1 VASLRVPAS
10 VVLSE
15 GEHYFRALAM
25 RAEIPRRLLLGP
37 GPSEVHP
44 RVLAALG
51 RATIGHLDPVFL
63 AILDRVQAGLRG
75 VFGTA
80 NALTLPISGTGS
92 AGMEACFA
100 NLVEDGDEVV
110 IGVNG
115 VFGTRMAEVAS
126 RLGANVIP
134 VEAGW
139 GEIVAPDEIRRALE
153 RCRNPRLV
161 AIVHA
166 ETSTGVW
173 QPLEEVAAATRDAG
187 ALLVA
192 DAVTSLAGCAVE
204 VDRWGIDASYSGT
217 QKCIGCP
224 PGLSPV
230 TFSERALE
238 RVRSRR
244 TTVRSWYLDLTL
256 IGSYFGS
263 GRVYHHT
270 APINMIY
277 ALEEALELIFE
288 EGLDERYARHAANHH
303 ALMAG
308 LSVLDISGA
317 VEPGIR
323 LPMLNS
329 VVVPSGVDER
339 EVRRRL
345 LERHGIEIGAG
356 LGPLAGKVWRIGLMA
371 ESSRIENVRR
381 LLVSLALELGSDRG
395 RAAVDAADAAYAIAQ
410 GGVR

>member
-1 VASLRVPAS
+1 
-10 VVLSE
+10 
-15 GEHYFRALAM
+15 
-25 RAEIPRRLLLGP
+25 
-37 GPSEVHP
+37 
-44 RVLAALG
+44 VLAALG
-51 RATIGHLDPVFL
+51 RPTIGHLDPAFL
-63 AILDRVQAGLRG
+63 AILDRVQDRLRG

-100 NLVEDGDEVV
+100 NLIEDGDDVV

-115 VFGTRMAEVAS
+115 VFGTRMTEVAS
-126 RLGANVIP
+126 RLGANVVP
-134 VEAGW
+134 VEASW
-139 GEIVAPDEIRRALE
+139 GDVVAPGEIRRALE
-153 RCRNPRLV
+153 RCKNPRLV
-161 AIVHA
+161 AVIHA
-166 ETSTGVW
+166 ETSTGAW
-173 QPLEEVAAATRDAG
+173 QPLEGVAAAAHDAG
-187 ALLVA
+187 ALLVV
-192 DAVTSLAGCAVE
+192 DTVTSLAGCTVD

-244 TTVRSWYLDLTL
+244 TKVRSWYLDLTL

-277 ALEEALELIFE
+277 ALEEALEMIFE
-288 EGLDERYARHAANHH
+288 EGLDARYARHAANHR

-308 LSVLDISGA
+308 LAVLDISGA
-317 VEPGIR
+317 VAPEIR

-329 VVVPSGVDER
+329 VIVPSGVDER
-339 EVRRRL
+339 DVRRRL
-345 LERHGIEIGAG
+345 LERHGIEIGPG

-381 LLVSLALELGSDRG
+381 LLAALALELASDRG
-395 RAAVDAADAAYAIAQ
+395 RSAVDAADREYAIAQ